1 MNVGRTII
9 IGGGLAGLSIA
20 EFLAKKSGNSN
31 VLVLEQY
38 RAWGGRVVTYRDKS
52 KNIQYE
58 IGAGRIFHEHKH
70 VGDLVK
76 RFGLHTYPIS
86 AESTTP
92 NGHPNPFLQLFEPVR
107 HILQSLPAD
116 ILAKHTVNELV
127 PEELSSVLKY
137 YPYWSEFNLMRA
149 DVALPLFALKEPM
162 GTDKPAEYYGVVE
175 GLDAIT
181 THLAAAAEK
190 AGATLKNRHQVT
202 NINRLAPDLFEITGL
217 RGKKANQRPFKI
229 QASRVIIATCRCG
242 YSDFSILK
250 NMPLMK
256 QLATG
261 ALTRIY
267 AIYQP
272 PLDIKEKVVTDGPLR
287 FIIPINP
294 KTGLIMISYT
304 DGDDTHYWNKLDG
317 DALEDAIHKE
327 FTKLFPDKTMTKPT
341 YLKKHEWPNGCTYW
355 LPGDYSPEEASKIA
369 HNPEP
374 NLYLTGESVSLNQT
388 WMEGALES
396 AEYLKTLLK

>member
-20 EFLAKKSGNSN
+20 EYLANKLSSN
-31 VLVLEQY
+31 DVLVLEQY
-38 RAWGGRVVTYRDKS
+38 KAWGGRVVTYRDKER
-52 KNIQYE
+52 NLQYE
-58 IGAGRIFHEHKH
+58 IGAGRIFHEHKR
-70 VGDLVK
+70 VGALVK

-86 AESTTP
+86 TESTV

-107 HILQSLPAD
+107 HILQTLPD
-116 ILAKHTVNELV
+116 DVLAKHTVKELV
-127 PEELSSVLKY
+127 PKELHSTLSY
-137 YPYWSEFNLMRA
+137 YPYWSEFNLLRA
-149 DVALPLFALKEPM
+149 DVALPLFSSTKPM
-162 GTDKPAEYYGVVE
+162 GTDKPADYYGVVE

-190 AGATLKNRHQVT
+190 AGATLKNRHTVT
-202 NINRLAPDLFEITGL
+202 NIKRLAPDLFEITGL
-217 RGKKANQRPFKI
+217 RGKKANQRPFKY
-229 QASRVIIATCRCG
+229 QANRVIIATCRCG

-250 NMPLMK
+250 EMPLMK

-267 AIYQP
+267 AVYQP
-272 PLDIKEKVVTDGPLR
+272 PLDITEKVVTDGPLR

-304 DGDDTHYWNKLDG
+304 DGDDTHYWRDLDG
-317 DALEDAIHKE
+317 DALEDAIHTE

-355 LPGDYSPEEASKIA
+355 LPGDYDPKDASKIA

-396 AEYLKTLLK
+396 AEYLETLLN

>member
-1 MNVGRTII
+1 MDVERTII

-52 KNIQYE
+52 KNLQYE
-58 IGAGRIFHEHKH
+58 IGAGRIFHTHKH

-92 NGHPNPFLQLFEPVR
+92 NGLPNPFLQLFEPVR

-127 PEELSSVLKY
+127 PEELCSVLKY
-137 YPYWSEFNLMRA
+137 YPYWSEFNLLRA
-149 DVALPLFALKEPM
+149 DLALPLFAPKKPM
-162 GTDKPAEYYGVVE
+162 GTDKPADYYGVVE

-181 THLAAAAEK
+181 THLHDAAAK
-190 AGATLKNRHQVT
+190 AGANLKNRHQVT
-202 NINRLAPDLFEITGL
+202 NISRLAPDLFEITGL
-217 RGKKANQRPFKI
+217 RGKKANQRPFKYR
-229 QASRVIIATCRCG
+229 ANRVIIATCRCG

-250 NMPLMK
+250 DMPLMK

-261 ALTRIY
+261 PLTRIY
-267 AIYQP
+267 AVYQP
-272 PLDIKEKVVTDGPLR
+272 PLDIPEKVVTDGPLR
-287 FIIPINP
+287 YIIPINP

-304 DGDDTHYWNKLDG
+304 DGDDTHYWNKLDD
-317 DALEDAIHKE
+317 DALEEAIHKE

-355 LPGDYSPEEASKIA
+355 LPGDYSPEKASKIA

-396 AEYLKTLLK
+396 ADYLKTLLK

>member
-1 MNVGRTII
+1 MNVERTII

-20 EFLAKKSGNSN
+20 EFLSKKSGNSN

-38 RAWGGRVVTYRDKS
+38 RAWGGRVVTYHDKS
-52 KNIQYE
+52 KNLQYE
-58 IGAGRIFHEHKH
+58 IGAGRIFHEHKR

-86 AESTTP
+86 TKSTTP
-92 NGHPNPFLQLFEPVR
+92 NGLPNPFLQLFEPVR

-127 PEELSSVLKY
+127 PEELCSVLKY
-137 YPYWSEFNLMRA
+137 YPYWSEFNLLRA
-149 DVALPLFALKEPM
+149 DLALPLFAPTKPM
-162 GTDKPAEYYGVVE
+162 GTDAPADYYGVVE

-181 THLAAAAEK
+181 THLHDAAAK

-202 NINRLAPDLFEITGL
+202 NISRLAPDLFEITGL
-217 RGKKANQRPFKI
+217 RGKKVNQRPFKYR
-229 QASRVIIATCRCG
+229 ANRVIIATCRCG

-250 NMPLMK
+250 DMPLMK

-261 ALTRIY
+261 PLTRIY

-272 PLDIKEKVVTDGPLR
+272 PLDIPEKVVTDGPLR
-287 FIIPINP
+287 YIIPINP

-317 DALEDAIHKE
+317 EALEDAIHKE

-374 NLYLTGESVSLNQT
+374 NLYLTGESVSLMQT

-396 AEYLKTLLK
+396 ADYLKTLLK

>member
-1 MNVGRTII
+1 MNVERTII

-20 EFLAKKSGNSN
+20 EYLANKVSSN

-38 RAWGGRVVTYRDKS
+38 RAWGGRVVTYRDKE
-52 KNIQYE
+52 KGLQYE
-58 IGAGRIFHEHKH
+58 IGAGRIFHEHKRI
-70 VGDLVK
+70 GALVK

-86 AESTTP
+86 AESTF
-92 NGHPNPFLQLFEPVR
+92 NNHPNPFLQLFDPVR
-107 HILQSLPAD
+107 KVLQTLPD
-116 ILAKHTVNELV
+116 DVLAKHTVKELV
-127 PEELSSVLKY
+127 PKELHSTLEY
-137 YPYWSEFNLMRA
+137 YPYWSEFNLLRA
-149 DVALPLFALKEPM
+149 DVALPLFAPTKPM

-175 GLDAIT
+175 GLDSIT
-181 THLAAAAEK
+181 THLHDAAEK
-190 AGATLKNRHQVT
+190 AGATLKNRHTVT
-202 NINRLAPDLFEITGL
+202 NIKRLAPDLFEITGL
-217 RGKKANQRPFKI
+217 RGKKANQHPFKY

-242 YSDFSILK
+242 YGDFSILK
-250 NMPLMK
+250 EMPLMK

-267 AIYQP
+267 AVYQP
-272 PLDIKEKVVTDGPLR
+272 PLDIPEKVVTDGPLR

-304 DGDDTHYWNKLDG
+304 DGDDTKYWRDLDG

-355 LPGDYSPEEASKIA
+355 LPGNYNPKEASKIA

-374 NLYLTGESVSLNQT
+374 NLYLTGESVSLTQT

-396 AEYLKTLLK
+396 AEYLKTLLN

>member
-20 EFLAKKSGNSN
+20 EYLADKVSSN
-31 VLVLEQY
+31 DVLVLEQY

-52 KNIQYE
+52 EKLQYE
-58 IGAGRIFHEHKH
+58 IGAGRIFHTHKRI
-70 VGDLVK
+70 GALVK
-76 RFGLHTYPIS
+76 RFGLHTFPIS

-92 NGHPNPFLQLFEPVR
+92 SGLNNPFLQLFEPIR
-107 HILQSLPAD
+107 HILQTLPD
-116 ILAKHTVNELV
+116 DVLAKHTVKELV
-127 PEELSSVLKY
+127 PKEFHSTLEY
-137 YPYWSEFNLMRA
+137 YPYWSEFNLLRA
-149 DVALPLFALKEPM
+149 DLALPLFAPSKPM
-162 GTDKPAEYYGVVE
+162 GTDAPADYYGVVE

-181 THLAAAAEK
+181 THLHDAAQK
-190 AGATLKNRHQVT
+190 AGAVLKNRHTVT
-202 NINRLAPDLFEITGL
+202 NIQRLAPDLFEITGL
-217 RGKKANQRPFKI
+217 RGKKANQRPFKYR
-229 QASRVIIATCRCG
+229 ASRVIIATCRCG

-250 NMPLMK
+250 EMPLMK

-261 ALTRIY
+261 PLTRIY
-267 AIYQP
+267 AVYQP
-272 PLDIKEKVVTDGPLR
+272 PLDIPQKVVTDGPLR
-287 FIIPINP
+287 YIIPINP

-327 FTKLFPDKTMTKPT
+327 FTKLFPDKIMTKPT

-355 LPGDYSPEEASKIA
+355 LPGNYDPKEASKIA

-396 AEYLKTLLK
+396 AEYLKTLLN

>member
-1 MNVGRTII
+1 MDVERTII

-52 KNIQYE
+52 KNLQYE
-58 IGAGRIFHEHKH
+58 IGAGRVFHTHKR

-86 AESTTP
+86 TESTTP
-92 NGHPNPFLQLFEPVR
+92 NGLPNPFLQLFEPVR

-127 PEELSSVLKY
+127 PEELCSVLKY
-137 YPYWSEFNLMRA
+137 YPYWSEFNLLRA
-149 DVALPLFALKEPM
+149 DLALPLFAPTKPM
-162 GTDKPAEYYGVVE
+162 GTDAPADYYGVVE

-181 THLAAAAEK
+181 THLHDAAAK

-202 NINRLAPDLFEITGL
+202 NISRLAPDLFEITGL
-217 RGKKANQRPFKI
+217 RGKKVNQRPFKYR
-229 QASRVIIATCRCG
+229 ANRVIIATCRCG

-250 NMPLMK
+250 DMPLMK

-261 ALTRIY
+261 PLTRIY
-267 AIYQP
+267 AVYQP
-272 PLDIKEKVVTDGPLR
+272 PLDIPEKVVTDGPLR
-287 FIIPINP
+287 YIIPINP

-304 DGDDTHYWNKLDG
+304 DGDDTHYWNKLD
-317 DALEDAIHKE
+317 DNALEEAIHKE

-355 LPGDYSPEEASKIA
+355 LPGDYSPEKASKIA

-374 NLYLTGESVSLNQT
+374 NLYLTGESVSLMQT

-396 AEYLKTLLK
+396 ADYLKTLLK

>member
-1 MNVGRTII
+1 MNVERTII

-20 EFLAKKSGNSN
+20 EFLSKKSGNSN

-52 KNIQYE
+52 KNLQYE
-58 IGAGRIFHEHKH
+58 IGAGRIFHEHKR

-76 RFGLHTYPIS
+76 RFGLHTYSIS
-86 AESTTP
+86 TESTTP
-92 NGHPNPFLQLFEPVR
+92 NGLSNPFLQLFEPVR

-127 PEELSSVLKY
+127 PEELYSVLKY
-137 YPYWSEFNLMRA
+137 YPYWSEFNLLRA
-149 DVALPLFALKEPM
+149 DVALPLFAPKKPM
-162 GTDKPAEYYGVVE
+162 GTDKPADYYGIVE
-175 GLDAIT
+175 GMDAIT

-202 NINRLAPDLFEITGL
+202 NISRLAPDLFEITGL
-217 RGKKANQRPFKI
+217 RGKKANQKPFKY
-229 QASRVIIATCRCG
+229 QANRVIIATCRCG

-250 NMPLMK
+250 DMPLMK

-261 ALTRIY
+261 PLTRIY

-272 PLDIKEKVVTDGPLR
+272 PLDIPEKVVTDGPLR

-317 DALEDAIHKE
+317 EALEDAIHKE

-374 NLYLTGESVSLNQT
+374 NLYLTGESVSLMQT

-396 AEYLKTLLK
+396 ADYLKTLLK